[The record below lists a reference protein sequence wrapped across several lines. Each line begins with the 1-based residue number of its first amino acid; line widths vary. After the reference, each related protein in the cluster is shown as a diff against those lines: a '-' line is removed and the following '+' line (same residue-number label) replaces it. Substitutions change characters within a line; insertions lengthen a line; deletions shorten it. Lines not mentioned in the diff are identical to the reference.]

1 MLSNETLCEHA
12 AGLHVSLLRFCDHFS
27 FPLPSAMVRMAAVPC
42 SLLPYMASSC
52 PSHQPATCLH
62 TAGASAQSM
71 APLTGSHADQVR
83 LWRSERSKE
92 DILRFMRVSGGDE
105 LMAQRQ
111 DMIAYWDFNEP
122 DDDRQGFLPP
132 RKA

>member
-1 MLSNETLCEHA
+1 
-12 AGLHVSLLRFCDHFS
+12 
-27 FPLPSAMVRMAAVPC
+27 MVRMAAVPGN
-42 SLLPYMASSC
+42 LLPHMALSC

-62 TAGASAQSM
+62 TVGAS
-71 APLTGSHADQVR
+71 APLTGSRADQVR

-132 RKA
+132 SKAGAPL

>member
-1 MLSNETLCEHA
+1 
-12 AGLHVSLLRFCDHFS
+12 
-27 FPLPSAMVRMAAVPC
+27 
-42 SLLPYMASSC
+42 
-52 PSHQPATCLH
+52 
-62 TAGASAQSM
+62 M

-92 DILRFMRVSGGDE
+92 DILRFMRVSGGDA

-132 RKA
+132 SKA